1 MFTFRLYGFLII
13 IFLLF
18 TGLTV
23 STAGGF
29 IATTSN
35 TGADTIRLYFPLRE
49 TGSNSSESANT
60 LDTFMNVW
68 YSKILAAMKE
78 PILTDYE
85 GDVEIYRF
93 TWLRSFHRPIAIRL
107 EKQGNA
113 ITLTG
118 KVLNVNEGSH
128 SGKLITIKSRRI
140 SESDWIT
147 AQAMLRNSN
156 FWKLRVDTDAR
167 GFDGAEWI
175 LEGSTFESYNFTTVW
190 SPGKK
195 SEYAM
200 LCLFL
205 LKLSGIKVP
214 EREIY

>member
-1 MFTFRLYGFLII
+1 MLTFRLYAFVITTL
-13 IFLLF
+13 LLF

-23 STAGGF
+23 STAGG
-29 IATTSN
+29 IVATTN
-35 TGADTIRLYFPLRE
+35 KMGADTIRLYFPLRE
-49 TGSNSSESANT
+49 TGSNSSDSANY

-68 YSKILAAMKE
+68 YSRMLTAMKE

-118 KVLNVNEGSH
+118 KVLNANEGSH
-128 SGKLITIKSRRI
+128 SGKLITINSRRI
-140 SESDWIT
+140 GERDWIT

-167 GFDGAEWI
+167 GFDGENGYLKVRHSRATI
-175 LEGSTFESYNFTTVW
+175 LQQFGR
-190 SPGKK
+190 
-195 SEYAM
+195 
-200 LCLFL
+200 L
-205 LKLSGIKVP
+205 
-214 EREIY
+214 ERNQSMPCFVYSC